1 MRAWPLI
8 DLTSLDKRSE
18 RAEAMIGAEREG
30 RTCRG
35 KLEAMILSSSY
46 PAWFWVLAAFAL
58 VAYAL
63 PALLKAPKP
72 QAVATSLALAWVSH
86 GLVLAISLFSG
97 RFGFGPALSVMAWLV
112 LTVYAV
118 ESRLY
123 PQMQSRRALAALGG
137 VALLIGLV
145 FPGTALH
152 AKASIWLPLHGAF
165 GVAAYGLLAVA
176 TVHAWLMRRAEAQ
189 MRVAPGNAEAS
200 VGLPLMTLERLMM
213 GFVLASFVLLTG
225 TLLAGWFFGEDLY
238 GAGNAW
244 RWNHK
249 TIFSVLAWGAMG
261 LLLLGRWQWGWR
273 GKRAARF
280 VYGSALLLL
289 LAYVGSR
296 FVLEVLL
303 QRTV

>member
-1 MRAWPLI
+1 
-8 DLTSLDKRSE
+8 
-18 RAEAMIGAEREG
+18 
-30 RTCRG
+30 
-35 KLEAMILSSSY
+35 MILSSSY
-46 PAWFWVLAAFAL
+46 PAWFWVIAAVAL

-63 PALLKAPKP
+63 PALLKFPNT
-72 QAVATSLALAWVSH
+72 QAVASSLALAWLAH
-86 GLVLAISLFSG
+86 GLVLVMTLFSG

-123 PQMQSRRALAALGG
+123 PQMRSRRALTALGG
-137 VALLIGLV
+137 AAVVVGLL
-145 FPGTALH
+145 FPGAALS
-152 AKASIWLPLHGAF
+152 ANASVWLPLHGAF

-176 TVHAWLMRRAEAQ
+176 TVHAWLMHRAEEQ
-189 MRVAPGNAEAS
+189 MRAAVGGDDVG

-213 GFVLASFVLLTG
+213 SFVLASFVLLSV
-225 TLLAGWFFGEDLY
+225 TLLAGWLFGEDLY

-244 RWNHK
+244 QWNHK
-249 TIFSVLAWGAMG
+249 TIFSVLAWCVMA

-273 GKRAARF
+273 GKKAARF
-280 VYGSALLLL
+280 VYGSAALLL

-303 QRTV
+303 QRAV

>member
-1 MRAWPLI
+1 MTQA
-8 DLTSLDKRSE
+8 
-18 RAEAMIGAEREG
+18 
-30 RTCRG
+30 
-35 KLEAMILSSSY
+35 
-46 PAWFWVLAAFAL
+46 AWFWVLVALAL

-63 PALLKAPKP
+63 PAMLKAPKP
-72 QAVATSLALAWVSH
+72 QAVASSLALAWISH
-86 GLVLAISLFSG
+86 GLVLGMALFSG
-97 RFGFGPALSVMAWLV
+97 RFGFGPAISVMAWLV

-123 PQMQSRRALAALGG
+123 PQLQSRRALAALGG

-145 FPGTALH
+145 FPGMAMH
-152 AKASIWLPLHGAF
+152 AKASVWMPLHGAL

-189 MRVAPGNAEAS
+189 MRTVPKHAKPGSEDAG
-200 VGLPLMTLERLMM
+200 VGLPLMTLERLMF
-213 GFVLASFVLLTG
+213 GFVLASWVLLTG
-225 TLLAGWFFGEDLY
+225 TLLAGWLFGEDLY
-238 GAGNAW
+238 GAGKAW
-244 RWNHK
+244 HWNHK
-249 TIFSVLAWGAMG
+249 TIFSVLAWSMMS
-261 LLLLGRWQWGWR
+261 LLLVGRWQWGWR

-303 QRTV
+303 QRSV

>member
-1 MRAWPLI
+1 
-8 DLTSLDKRSE
+8 
-18 RAEAMIGAEREG
+18 
-30 RTCRG
+30 
-35 KLEAMILSSSY
+35 MILSSSY
-46 PAWFWVLAAFAL
+46 PAWFWVLATFAL
-58 VAYAL
+58 AAYAL
-63 PALLKAPKP
+63 PALLQAPKP
-72 QAVATSLALAWVSH
+72 QAVASSLALAWVAH

-137 VALLIGLV
+137 LALLAGLL
-145 FPGTALH
+145 FPGMALS
-152 AKASIWLPLHGAF
+152 AKASMWLPLHGAF

-189 MRVAPGNAEAS
+189 MRAAPGSDAAS
-200 VGLPLMTLERLMM
+200 VGLPLMTLERLMF

-225 TLLAGWFFGEDLY
+225 TLLAGWLFGEDLY
-238 GAGNAW
+238 GAGKAW
-244 RWNHK
+244 QWNHK
-249 TIFSVLAWGAMG
+249 TIFSVLAWGFMG

-303 QRTV
+303 QRAV

>member
-1 MRAWPLI
+1 
-8 DLTSLDKRSE
+8 
-18 RAEAMIGAEREG
+18 
-30 RTCRG
+30 
-35 KLEAMILSSSY
+35 MILSSSY
-46 PAWFWVLAAFAL
+46 PAWFWVLAAVAL

-63 PALLKAPKP
+63 PALLQSSKP
-72 QAVATSLALAWVSH
+72 QVVASSLALAWVSH
-86 GLVLAISLFSG
+86 GLVLVIALFSG
-97 RFGFGPALSVMAWLV
+97 RFGFGPAISVMAWLV

-123 PQMQSRRALAALGG
+123 PQMQSRQALAALGG
-137 VALLIGLV
+137 VALLVGLI
-145 FPGTALH
+145 FPGTALS
-152 AKASIWLPLHGAF
+152 AKASIWLPLHGAL

-176 TVHAWLMRRAEAQ
+176 TVHAWLMRRAEAH
-189 MRVAPGNAEAS
+189 MRIAPASSEAG

-213 GFVLASFVLLTG
+213 GFVMASFVLLTG
-225 TLLAGWFFGEDLY
+225 TLLAGWFFGDDLY
-238 GAGNAW
+238 GASHAW

-273 GKRAARF
+273 GKKAARF
-280 VYGSALLLL
+280 VYGSAALLL

-303 QRTV
+303 QRG

>member
-1 MRAWPLI
+1 MNSA
-8 DLTSLDKRSE
+8 
-18 RAEAMIGAEREG
+18 
-30 RTCRG
+30 
-35 KLEAMILSSSY
+35 
-46 PAWFWVLAAFAL
+46 AWFWVLAAVAL

-63 PALLKAPKP
+63 PALMKAPKP
-72 QAVATSLALAWVSH
+72 QAVASSLAVAWGAH
-86 GLVLAISLFSG
+86 GLVLGVALFSG

-137 VALLIGLV
+137 LALLIGLV
-145 FPGTALH
+145 FPGASLD
-152 AKASIWLPLHGAF
+152 AKTSIWLPLHGAF

-176 TVHAWLMRRAEAQ
+176 TVHAWLMRRAEEHMRSAQ
-189 MRVAPGNAEAS
+189 GAADAG
-200 VGLPLMTLERLMM
+200 VGLPLMTLERLML
-213 GFVLASFVLLTG
+213 GFVFAAFVLLTG
-225 TLLAGWFFGEDLY
+225 TLLAGWLFGEDLY
-238 GAGNAW
+238 GPGKAW
-244 RWNHK
+244 SWNHK
-249 TIFSVLAWGAMG
+249 TIFSVLAWGVMAA
-261 LLLLGRWQWGWR
+261 LLVGRWQWGWR

-296 FVLEVLL
+296 FVLEVFL

>member
-1 MRAWPLI
+1 
-8 DLTSLDKRSE
+8 
-18 RAEAMIGAEREG
+18 
-30 RTCRG
+30 
-35 KLEAMILSSSY
+35 MILSSSL
-46 PAWFWVLAAFAL
+46 PAWFWVLAGLAL
-58 VAYAL
+58 VAYAV
-63 PALLKAPKP
+63 PALLTTRQP
-72 QAVATSLALAWVSH
+72 QAVATSLALAWLAH
-86 GLVLAISLFSG
+86 GLVLAIALFSG

-137 VALLIGLV
+137 AALLIGLV
-145 FPGTALH
+145 FPGTALG

-189 MRVAPGNAEAS
+189 MRATLSSAEAS
-200 VGLPLMTLERLMM
+200 VGLPLMTLERLMF
-213 GFVLASFVLLTG
+213 GFVTASFVLLTG
-225 TLLAGWFFGEDLY
+225 TLLAGWLFGEDLY
-238 GAGNAW
+238 GAGKAW
-244 RWNHK
+244 QWNHK

-303 QRTV
+303 QRVV

>member
-1 MRAWPLI
+1 
-8 DLTSLDKRSE
+8 
-18 RAEAMIGAEREG
+18 
-30 RTCRG
+30 
-35 KLEAMILSSSY
+35 MILSSSY
-46 PAWFWVLAAFAL
+46 PAWFWVLAAVAV

-63 PALLKAPKP
+63 PALMKTPKP
-72 QAVATSLALAWVSH
+72 QAVASSLMVAWLSH
-86 GLVLAISLFSG
+86 GLLLAVALFSG
-97 RFGFGPALSVMAWLV
+97 RFGFGPAISVMAWLV

-137 VALLIGLV
+137 AALLIGLI
-145 FPGTALH
+145 FPGTALN

-176 TVHAWLMRRAEAQ
+176 TVHAWLMRRAEDQ
-189 MRVAPGNAEAS
+189 MRAAQGNAQENI
-200 VGLPLMTLERLMM
+200 GLPLMTLERLMFA
-213 GFVLASFVLLTG
+213 FVLAAWVLLTG

-238 GAGNAW
+238 GLAQAW

-249 TIFSVLAWGAMG
+249 TIFSVLAWGLMAW
-261 LLLLGRWQWGWR
+261 LLWGRWQSGWR

-303 QRTV
+303 QRGW

>member
-1 MRAWPLI
+1 
-8 DLTSLDKRSE
+8 
-18 RAEAMIGAEREG
+18 
-30 RTCRG
+30 
-35 KLEAMILSSSY
+35 MILSSSL
-46 PAWFWVLAAFAL
+46 PAWFWVLAALAL

-63 PALLKAPKP
+63 PALLTSRQP
-72 QAVATSLALAWVSH
+72 QAVASSLALAWLAH
-86 GLVLAISLFSG
+86 GLVLAIALFSG

-137 VALLIGLV
+137 AALLIGLV
-145 FPGTALH
+145 FPGTALG

-189 MRVAPGNAEAS
+189 MRATQSSTEAS
-200 VGLPLMTLERLMM
+200 VGLPLMTLERLMF
-213 GFVLASFVLLTG
+213 GFVTASFVLLTG
-225 TLLAGWFFGEDLY
+225 TLLAGWLFGEDLY
-238 GAGNAW
+238 GAGKAW
-244 RWNHK
+244 QWNHK

-261 LLLLGRWQWGWR
+261 LLLIGRWQWGWR

-303 QRTV
+303 QRAV

>member
-1 MRAWPLI
+1 MNQP
-8 DLTSLDKRSE
+8 T
-18 RAEAMIGAEREG
+18 
-30 RTCRG
+30 
-35 KLEAMILSSSY
+35 
-46 PAWFWVLAAFAL
+46 WFWVLAAVAL
-58 VAYAL
+58 LAYAV
-63 PALLKAPKP
+63 PALIKAPRP
-72 QAVATSLALAWVSH
+72 QAVASSLALAWAAH
-86 GLVLAISLFSG
+86 GLVLAFALFSG

-118 ESRLY
+118 ESRMY

-137 VALLIGLV
+137 IALVVGLA
-145 FPGTALH
+145 FPGTALG

-189 MRVAPGNAEAS
+189 MRAAS
-200 VGLPLMTLERLMM
+200 GHAAAANTGLGVGLPLLTLERLMF

-225 TLLAGWFFGEDLY
+225 TLLAGWLFGEDLY

-249 TIFSVLAWGAMG
+249 TIFSVLAWSLMG
-261 LLLLGRWQWGWR
+261 MLLLGRRQWGWR
-273 GKRAARF
+273 GRVASRF
-280 VYGSALLLL
+280 VYGSAALLL

-303 QRTV
+303 QRAS

>member
-1 MRAWPLI
+1 MVNQA
-8 DLTSLDKRSE
+8 
-18 RAEAMIGAEREG
+18 
-30 RTCRG
+30 
-35 KLEAMILSSSY
+35 
-46 PAWFWVLAAFAL
+46 AWFWVLAAFAL
-58 VAYAL
+58 AAYAL
-63 PALLKAPKP
+63 PAVLREPKP
-72 QAVATSLALAWVSH
+72 QAVASSLALAWISH
-86 GLVLAISLFSG
+86 GLVLGIALFSG

-137 VALLIGLV
+137 AALLIGLI
-145 FPGTALH
+145 FPGTPMS
-152 AKASIWLPLHGAF
+152 AKASVWLPLHGAF

-189 MRVAPGNAEAS
+189 MRAAPGDAEAS
-200 VGLPLMTLERLMM
+200 VGLPLMTLERLMF

-249 TIFSVLAWGAMG
+249 TFFSVLAWGAMG

-273 GKRAARF
+273 GKKAARF
-280 VYGSALLLL
+280 VYGSAALLL

>member
-1 MRAWPLI
+1 
-8 DLTSLDKRSE
+8 
-18 RAEAMIGAEREG
+18 
-30 RTCRG
+30 
-35 KLEAMILSSSY
+35 
-46 PAWFWVLAAFAL
+46 
-58 VAYAL
+58 
-63 PALLKAPKP
+63 
-72 QAVATSLALAWVSH
+72 LALAWVAHS
-86 GLVLAISLFSG
+86 LVLGFALFSG

-137 VALLIGLV
+137 MALLIGLL
-145 FPGTALH
+145 FPGTAMP
-152 AKASIWLPLHGAF
+152 AKTSIWLPLHGAF

-189 MRVAPGNAEAS
+189 MRAKPGNAEAGI
-200 VGLPLMTLERLMM
+200 GLPLMTLERLMF

-238 GAGNAW
+238 GAGKAW
-244 RWNHK
+244 QWNHK
-249 TIFSVLAWGAMG
+249 TIFSVLAWALMG
-261 LLLLGRWQWGWR
+261 SLLLGRLQWGWR
-273 GKRAARF
+273 GRRAASF

-303 QRTV
+303 QRAV

>member
-1 MRAWPLI
+1 MNQA
-8 DLTSLDKRSE
+8 
-18 RAEAMIGAEREG
+18 
-30 RTCRG
+30 
-35 KLEAMILSSSY
+35 
-46 PAWFWVLAAFAL
+46 AWFWVLAVVAL
-58 VAYAL
+58 LAYAL
-63 PALLKAPKP
+63 PALLKTSEP
-72 QAVATSLALAWVSH
+72 QSVASSLRLAWVSH
-86 GLVLAISLFSG
+86 GLILAISLFAG

-118 ESRLY
+118 ESRLF

-137 VALLIGLV
+137 MALLIGLV
-145 FPGTALH
+145 FPGAALG

-189 MRVAPGNAEAS
+189 MRAAPRGVGAAQDAG
-200 VGLPLMTLERLMM
+200 VGLPLMTLERLMF

-244 RWNHK
+244 QWNHK
-249 TIFSVLAWGAMG
+249 TIFSVLAWGLMG

-273 GKRAARF
+273 GKRAAHF
-280 VYGSALLLL
+280 VYGCAALLL

-303 QRTV
+303 QRVV